1 MKSLPKQFG
10 LDTSDL
16 KKGFFPYKFD
26 KPERWNH
33 AGKFPDISYYAP
45 SEMSVDE
52 AAEIKAWHQQQQ
64 DKVFNFRKE
73 MVDYCRQDVRI
84 LLAAVQVA
92 CT

>member
-1 MKSLPKQFG
+1 MGQ
-10 LDTSDL
+10 SDF

-26 KPERWNH
+26 KPEHWNH
-33 AGKFPDISYYAP
+33 AGKFPDISYYTP

-64 DKVFNFRKE
+64 DKVFNFHKE
-73 MVDYCRQDVRI
+73 MVDCCLQDVAYSLI
-84 LLAAVQVA
+84 CGAIS